1 MTITE
6 LSIKRPSLVIIVF
19 AALAVLGI
27 ICYNQ
32 LPYELMPKMSPP
44 IVTVVTMYYGA
55 SPEEIESN
63 VTKVIEDAVSGIE
76 KIDKVTSISQEG
88 VSMVTIQFKFSTI
101 IDYSLQDVQRKVN
114 AIVNQLPSDA
124 GTPVVSKLSMDEMAV
139 VQLGATSTMPPT
151 MFYTFLKNIVKP
163 ELSRIAGVAQINLIG
178 GEEREVKVN
187 LNRAKLRAC
196 GLSIAGV
203 TQSIRNSN
211 LEYPAG
217 TVKDRDASYSVR
229 VAGKIDDLGKLR
241 HLVVGMSP
249 VGVPVHLTDVADV
262 TDGIKDITQKS
273 RINGV
278 PSVGIQ
284 IMKQSDAN
292 TVSVSRLVR
301 QRLAWLERTYS
312 ANGLKFSV
320 AQDASIFTISAAD
333 AVKHDIVVAVM
344 LVALVMLLFLHSIRN
359 SVIVLVAIPTSMVCT
374 FIALYVLGF
383 TLNMMSLLGLAL
395 VVGILVDDSIVVL
408 ENIHRF
414 IEHGHAPPDAALRGR
429 NEIGFAA
436 LAITF
441 VDVAVFLP
449 LSLVSGMIGNV
460 LRQFATVIVVSTLMS
475 LMVSFT
481 VTPMLASRFMKLE
494 HITAR
499 TVVGRFVGWF
509 ERIFQRLI
517 EWYAKTL
524 EWALGHHRQVI
535 GVSLALFVG
544 SLAMMP
550 LGLVGGEFMPE
561 ADRGEF
567 TVTVEMPAGT
577 KIEQTNEMTARIEKL
592 IAQAPEVMKIAASVG
607 TASGMMMSKTTT
619 STNAEISVSL
629 LPKNQRDRTQTAI
642 IEDVRSR
649 LRDLPGVTVRVSPVN
664 MFGTANNSPIQ
675 LMVIGPRSDAVLEA
689 AGMVKDAVRRT
700 PSTKDIYLS
709 SEQGK
714 PEVRVEI
721 DREKMSRL
729 GLSLADV
736 ASTIRVALTGD
747 DNTKYR
753 EAGEDYTTR
762 IILDESDRSSTADV
776 GNILFVNQSGAQVM
790 LKQFATAV
798 RATGPTKLERYNRN
812 STVTVNASFSG
823 RFIGAVTDDIMS
835 RLRSLKLPNGVAVL
849 FGGDVERQNESFSSL
864 GMALLAAIVFVYMVM
879 VALYDSFIDP
889 FIVLFSVPVAAV
901 GALTALAASHR
912 SLNTFSIIGMVM
924 LVGLVSKNAILL
936 VDRTKQMRSE
946 QKMPIRDALVEAG
959 KTRLRPILMTTLTM
973 VFGMLPVA
981 MATNPGAEMKSGL
994 AWAIV
999 GGLTSSLLLTL
1010 VLVPVVYLQ
1019 VDHYTAAVP
1028 VKVQTAR
1035 IRAKRYLGIAVTVVR
1050 GMVQRL
1056 QG

>member
-19 AALAVLGI
+19 LALAVLGI
-27 ICYNQ
+27 VCYNQ

-44 IVTVVTMYYGA
+44 IVTVVTSYYGA
-55 SPEEIESN
+55 SPEEIENN

-76 KIDKVTSISQEG
+76 KIDKVTSTSQEG
-88 VSMVTIQFKFSTI
+88 VSMVTIQFKFSTN

-114 AIVNQLPSDA
+114 AIVNQLPTDA
-124 GTPVVSKLSMDEMAV
+124 GTPVVSKLALDEMPV

-151 MFYTFLKNIVKP
+151 AFYTFLKNIVKP

-178 GEEREVKVN
+178 GEEREIKVN
-187 LNRAKLRAC
+187 LNRAKLRGC

-211 LEYPAG
+211 IEYPAG
-217 TVKDRDASYSVR
+217 TVKDRDASFSVR
-229 VAGKIDDLGKLR
+229 VAGRIDDLGKLR
-241 HLVVGMSP
+241 HLVVGMSAA
-249 VGVPVHLTDVADV
+249 GVPVHLADVADV

-301 QRLAWLERTYS
+301 QRLSWLERTYA

-320 AQDASIFTISAAD
+320 AQDASIFTVSAAD
-333 AVKHDIVVAVM
+333 AVKHDIVIAIV

-414 IEHGHAPPDAALRGR
+414 LERGHAPREAALRGR

-475 LMVSFT
+475 LVVSFT
-481 VTPMLASRFMKLE
+481 LTPMLASRFMKLE
-494 HITAR
+494 RITAH
-499 TVVGRFVGWF
+499 TPIGRFVAWF
-509 ERIFQRLI
+509 ERQFQRLI
-517 EWYAKTL
+517 EWYARL
-524 EWALGHHRQVI
+524 LHWALGHQRQVI
-535 GVSLALFVG
+535 GISMALFVG

-550 LGLVGGEFMPE
+550 LGLVGSEFMPE

-577 KIEQTNEMTARIEKL
+577 KIEQTNAMTARIEGL
-592 IAQAPEVMKIAASVG
+592 IAQTPEVMKIATSVG
-607 TASGMMMSKTTT
+607 TASGMMSTTTT

-629 LPKNQRDRTQTAI
+629 LSKDQRDRTQTAI
-642 IEDVRSR
+642 IEDVRTR
-649 LRDLPGVTVRVSPVN
+649 LGNLPGVTVRVSPVN
-664 MFGTANNSPIQ
+664 MFGMANSSPIQ
-675 LMVIGPRSDAVLEA
+675 LMVIGPKSDAVLEA
-689 AGMVKDAVRRT
+689 ASMVEDAVRHT

-714 PEVRVEI
+714 PEIRVEI
-721 DREKMSRL
+721 DREKMARL

-736 ASTIRVALTGD
+736 ASSIRVALTGD

-753 EAGEDYTTR
+753 EYGEDYTTR
-762 IILDESDRSSTADV
+762 IILDEVDRSSTADV
-776 GNILFVNQSGAQVM
+776 GNILFVNQRGEQVM
-790 LKQFATAV
+790 LKQFATVV
-798 RATGPTKLERYNRN
+798 RTTGPTKLERYNRN
-812 STVTVNASFSG
+812 STVTVNTSFTG
-823 RFIGAVTDDIMS
+823 RFMGAVTNDIMA
-835 RLRSLKLPNGVAVL
+835 RLRSLKLPDGVATV

-946 QKMPIRDALVEAG
+946 QKMPVRDALVEAG

-999 GGLTSSLLLTL
+999 GGLSSSLLLSL
-1010 VLVPVVYLQ
+1010 VLVPVVYVK
-1019 VDHYTAAVP
+1019 VDQYATAVP
-1028 VKVQTAR
+1028 VKVQAVR
-1035 IRAKRYLGIAVTVVR
+1035 LQAKRYLGAAVTVVQ
-1050 GMVQRL
+1050 GSIQRY
-1056 QG
+1056 QR